1 MSATCP
7 ADEASHDASTEAGTE
22 AGNGACLACG
32 ACCMSFRV
40 SFYWAEAEAR
50 GLPAAL
56 TEQLGPFHACMA
68 GTNAARPRCAALQ
81 GTAGGPVACGVY
93 AQRPAPCREV
103 QPGDEKCERARS
115 RHGLAPLQP
124 ATLRA

>member
-1 MSATCP
+1 MRVFPGGRVRDGMSGI
-7 ADEASHDASTEAGTE
+7 DDHG
-22 AGNGACLACG
+22 GNPCLACG

-68 GTNAARPRCAALQ
+68 GTNSRQPRCAALH
-81 GTAGGPVACGVY
+81 GAVGGPVACSVY
-93 AQRPAPCREV
+93 LQRPEPCREV
-103 QPGDEKCERARS
+103 QPGDDKCIRARS
-115 RHGLAPLQP
+115 RHGLAALKTPV
-124 ATLRA
+124 

>member
-1 MSATCP
+1 MTDPCP
-7 ADEASHDASTEAGTE
+7 ADDARKDAAQDAGRE
-22 AGNGACLACG
+22 AGNSACLACG

-40 SFYWAEAEAR
+40 SFYWAEAEVR
-50 GLPAAL
+50 GLPPAL

-81 GTAGGPVACGVY
+81 GTAGGPVACSVY

-115 RHGLAPLQP
+115 RHGLAPLP
-124 ATLRA
+124 AATLPA